1 MRLAVSKL
9 WRGRLCALALALFA
23 ASSFSS
29 PSRVAAQATDTLIRV
44 GVAPND
50 DSMPLIYAAHAGLFK
65 QAGLN
70 VDLQKFSGGAVV
82 AAALAGGSLEI
93 GKGTSA
99 SVIAAYAK
107 GLPFTIIGSISYYNA
122 DNPGVALIIL
132 ADSDIKVP
140 KDLAG
145 KTLGAVTLQDL
156 GTLAT
161 FAWLDQHG
169 VDWKSLKFLEIPQSA
184 ALASMQ
190 ASRIVGMPVYEPI
203 FSADLATG
211 KVRVLGYPFDAIARH
226 FAEDVMFANVSWVGG
241 HRDLI
246 QRFLRVVREASIYVG
261 AHESE
266 MVPILAQF
274 SGADPALLARLHH
287 PGRGVAIVP
296 SDLQPLIDINVKFNI
311 IQKRFLAQDLI
322 CSCAVRR

>member
-1 MRLAVSKL
+1 MCR
-9 WRGRLCALALALFA
+9 WLCVLALALGTA
-23 ASSFSS
+23 ASISP
-29 PSRVAAQATDTLIRV
+29 PSRVAAQSTEPLIRV

-50 DSMPLIYAAHAGLFK
+50 DSMPLIYAAQAGLFK

-70 VDLQKFSGGAVV
+70 VELQKLSGGAVV

-99 SVIAAYAK
+99 SVIAAYAR

-132 ADSDIKVP
+132 ADSEIKAP

-145 KTLGAVTLQDL
+145 KTLGAVTVQDL

-184 ALASMQ
+184 ALVSMQ
-190 ASRIVGMPVYEPI
+190 ANRIVGMPVYEPI
-203 FSADLATG
+203 FSADVATG
-211 KVRVLGYPFDAIARH
+211 KVRVIGYPFDAIARH
-226 FAEDVMFANVSWVGG
+226 FAEDVMFANVNWVNG
-241 HRDLI
+241 HRDLVE
-246 QRFLRVVREASIYVG
+246 RFLRVVREASAYVG
-261 AHESE
+261 THESE
-266 MVPILAQF
+266 MVPILAKF
-274 SGADPALLARLHH
+274 GGADPTLLARLHH
-287 PGRGVAIVP
+287 PGRGVVIGP
-296 SDLQPLIDINVKFNI
+296 RDLQPLIDINVRYNI
-311 IQKRFLAQDLI
+311 IPKRFLAQDLI
-322 CSCAVRR
+322 CSCALRR